1 MKKLKRIA
9 FPIAGAVLAVALAA
23 AGTTGSLEILVVD
36 LNRQPLPGAMVT
48 ISSERGHI
56 KTTSILTDK
65 HGLARFPVLRPGGGY
80 IIDVAFPGFG
90 SRHLENVRVHSSQA
104 NRIEIQLTEEITE
117 RVMVFASSNVV
128 MLGETHSSTKFSDEF
143 IQDLPVPARF
153 YQNVLTL
160 APGVNDPRGNATVH
174 GSRSRDLK
182 AVVSGANGV
191 DPLTGQ
197 SMPLVNI
204 DTEAY
209 AHQEESPFHRVTDQP
224 LSTFS
229 IDVDTA
235 SYANVRRFL
244 TAGRLPPSGAVRI
257 EELINYFSYEYP
269 GPTGEAPF
277 GIDVEV
283 SEAPWNPDHRLVR
296 IGIKGVEIPAG
307 SRPAS
312 NLVFLL
318 DVSGSM
324 NAPNKLPLVKL
335 SMKMLTKTLTASDS
349 VSIVVYAGAAGLVLP
364 STHGDDRQAIL
375 AAITSL
381 RSGGSTAGGAGIAL
395 AYETARS
402 NFIPGGTNRV
412 ILCTD
417 GDFNVGVSSQ
427 SELVEMIQREA
438 KSGVFLT
445 VLGYG
450 MGNLKDSTLEKLAD
464 KGNGNYAYIDTK
476 NEARKVL
483 VEQSGG
489 TLVTIAKDVKIQ
501 VEFNP
506 ATVDAY
512 RLIGYENRVL
522 QAQDFNDDTKD
533 AGEIGAGH
541 TVTALYEIVP
551 AGLPVDLPTV
561 DELRYQHVEPSEASA
576 DSGELLTVKVR
587 YKEPEGETSRLIQ
600 LPVRDEAGSLA
611 SASPDFRFAAA
622 VAAFG
627 MQIRHSERLGD
638 FDGTQIIE
646 LAESGLGPDR
656 SGYRAEFLTLVERA
670 SSLQPIADAA
680 AGR

>member
-1 MKKLKRIA
+1 MKKLARIA
-9 FPIAGAVLAVALAA
+9 FPIAGAVLAVTLVAA
-23 AGTTGSLEILVVD
+23 ATGSLEILVLD
-36 LNRQPLPGAMVT
+36 SNGAPLPGATVT

-56 KTTSILTDK
+56 KTTSIFTDK
-65 HGLARFPVLRPGGGY
+65 HGLARFPVLRPGKGY
-80 IIDVAFPGFG
+80 IIDVAFPGFV
-90 SRHLENVRVHSSQA
+90 SRHLESIRVHSSQA
-104 NRIEIQLTEEITE
+104 NRIEIRLTEEITE
-117 RVMVFASSNVV
+117 RVRVLASSNVV
-128 MLGETHSSTKFSDEF
+128 TLEETYSSTKFSDEF
-143 IQDLPVPARF
+143 VQDLPVPGRF

-160 APGVNDPRGNATVH
+160 APNDPGNATVH
-174 GSRSRDLK
+174 GARSRDLK
-182 AVVSGANGV
+182 VISGGAGV
-191 DPLTGQ
+191 EFGRAQGGFAPMDTP
-197 SMPLVNI
+197 M

-257 EELINYFSYEYP
+257 EELVNYFNYGYP

-283 SEAPWNPDHRLVR
+283 SEAPWNPDHRLAR

-324 NAPNKLPLVKL
+324 NAPNKLSLVKS
-335 SMKMLTKTLTASDS
+335 SMKMLTDTLTASDS

-364 STHGDDRQAIL
+364 STHGDDRQGIL

-427 SELVEMIQREA
+427 SELVKIIQREA

-506 ATVDAY
+506 VTVDAY

-551 AGLPVDLPTV
+551 TGLPVDLPTV
-561 DELRYQHVEPSEASA
+561 DELRYQHVEPSEASV

-600 LPVRDEAGSLA
+600 LPVLDEAGSLA

-627 MQIRHSERLGD
+627 MQIRHSEHLGD